1 MFGFWEKKK
10 KKGEDYFDLTILI
23 LSTFFACM

>member
-1 MFGFWEKKK
+1 MFGFWEKK